1 MDGPFV
7 VRAKSRIRPGTAE
20 AYKPLAR
27 EICRLVEE
35 REPRVLAFNIWV
47 DEAEGSE
54 VVLQVH
60 PDAASLE
67 HHLELL
73 GEKVTSTFEYADFE
87 SLEVYGPPSERLRAI
102 FESESQVHVTFH
114 SIHWGGF
121 TRLQGSAE

>member
-7 VRAKSRIRPGTAE
+7 IRAKSRVRPGTADS
-20 AYKPLAR
+20 YKPLAQ

-35 REPRVLAFNIWV
+35 QEPRVLAFNIWV

-73 GEKVTSTFEYADFE
+73 GAKVRSTFEYAEFE
-87 SLEVYGPPSERLRAI
+87 SLEVYGPPSERLRAM
-102 FESESQVHVTFH
+102 FEAESQVQVSFH
-114 SIHWGGF
+114 PIHWGGF
-121 TRLQGSAE
+121 TRLIGGTS